1 MSNGFYKRR
10 RGILEHLEAGTIG
23 LLDLAIHDYLNLK
36 ANLQIGSDC
45 SIPPGVCF
53 TSAVAIHALC
63 PKEISERTVRRS
75 LEYLEKIG
83 WIKRWLRPG
92 KRGNYAVLICRAG
105 VHDLSG
111 VEYRINGAETT
122 DWRKP
127 VVIPAADC
135 PQSGLELS
143 GYREVRIKNREK
155 SSDVVAK
162 KASPPADGRFKP
174 FIEFAF
180 IAFEGKY
187 NYKPTWG
194 TGEFTNLSK
203 FLKQHPEIPYRE
215 LSHAFTKYLA
225 SDSTYYAEKGHKLT
239 VFLKDFDGLRAP
251 GDAPRNGSR
260 HAAPHI
266 PTAADCRPSR

>member
-111 VEYRINGAETT
+111 VEYRINGVATT
-122 DWRKP
+122 DWRHP
-127 VVIPAADC
+127 VLIPAADC
-135 PQSGLELS
+135 PQSGPDLS
-143 GYREVRIKNREK
+143 GYREVRIESREK
-155 SSDVVAK
+155 RKGKTASTASLKEAWKVLGITCPIGNVMFQGDWESWWSEHGSS
-162 KASPPADGRFKP
+162 G
-174 FIEFAF
+174 
-180 IAFEGKY
+180 
-187 NYKPTWG
+187 KPTSQ
-194 TGEFTNLSK
+194 TVEDFLQYRQRRGEKTPGPFFDAKRRLEESEKTAKAPATS
-203 FLKQHPEIPYRE
+203 PIPVLE
-215 LSHAFTKYLA
+215 
-225 SDSTYYAEKGHKLT
+225 AEPW
-239 VFLKDFDGLRAP
+239 A
-251 GDAPRNGSR
+251 N
-260 HAAPHI
+260 
-266 PTAADCRPSR
+266 